1 MPDHFYIYPAYLGR
15 GGSRSDGRRI
25 PTALA
30 LPDLTGEE
38 ILAAVQALGYK
49 GEVES
54 TKHYPRAAALYAG
67 RVKVTKHGK
76 ETKATFLRTLATELA
91 RRRVAGGKK

>member
-38 ILAAVQALGYK
+38 ILAAVQ
-49 GEVES
+49 GEPPPES
-54 TKHYPRAAALYAG
+54 RA
-67 RVKVTKHGK
+67 
-76 ETKATFLRTLATELA
+76 
-91 RRRVAGGKK
+91 